1 MKTHGFQGSHS
12 KWANYTLKS
21 QFSGLRCAFLNPQSL
36 PIAAPDCPDWFNS
49 SILLNDIGQH
59 HHNSS
64 WALKKWG
71 DPKKS
76 SDKKKCHHSF
86 FTQKISHT
94 HTHTFWPPWRSTHLV
109 ALTIA
114 RRLWK
119 SCQLCHWPGP
129 WELCPLCDHQTNLLH
144 KEVPVWICDFTISLM
159 VKFTFHITKS

>member
-1 MKTHGFQGSHS
+1 MSKLYTQISIFRPKMCFFKPPIAPNRSTRLSRLVQFIHPFERYWTTPSQLIMSSQKMRWPKKIFRQKKMPPFILHS
-12 KWANYTLKS
+12 KNKS
-21 QFSGLRCAFLNPQSL
+21 
-36 PIAAPDCPDWFNS
+36 
-49 SILLNDIGQH
+49 
-59 HHNSS
+59 
-64 WALKKWG
+64 
-71 DPKKS
+71 
-76 SDKKKCHHSF
+76 
-86 FTQKISHT
+86 

>member
-94 HTHTFWPPWRSTHLV
+94 HTHLLTTLTFNTLGSPDHRKTPLKKLSPLPLAWSMGAMPAMRS
-109 ALTIA
+109 
-114 RRLWK
+114 
-119 SCQLCHWPGP
+119 SN
-129 WELCPLCDHQTNLLH
+129 E
-144 KEVPVWICDFTISLM
+144 FTPQRGTGM
-159 VKFTFHITKS
+159 NMWFYN